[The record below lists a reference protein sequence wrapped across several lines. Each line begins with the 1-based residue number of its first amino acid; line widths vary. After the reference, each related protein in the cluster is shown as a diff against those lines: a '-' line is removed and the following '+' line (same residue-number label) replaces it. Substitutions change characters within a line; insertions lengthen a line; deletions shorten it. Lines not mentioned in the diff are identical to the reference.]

1 MNELD
6 EEILS
11 ELRKDA
17 KIKLKT
23 LSRKLG
29 VPLST
34 LYLRIK
40 KMEKEGLIKNYTI
53 TVDWPKLGYK
63 LRAYVLVYVDTTKL
77 KELRKTQQEILDEMK
92 TLPFVETAD
101 MVTGDSDLLLTVR
114 ARDTDDLGK
123 MLTERL
129 QSIPGIVNTKTLV
142 CIG

>member
-23 LSRKLG
+23 LSRKLS

-40 KMEKEGLIKNYTI
+40 KMEKEGLIRNYTI
-53 TVDWPKLGYK
+53 NVDWPKLGYK

-77 KELRKTQQEILDEMK
+77 KELRKTQQEIQDEMR

-129 QSIPGIVNTKTLV
+129 QAIPGIVNTKTLV
-142 CIG
+142 CIR